1 MTEQAVHDDG
11 FRPASD
17 ARRFFDWASTAPLSR
32 ACVRAVTEF
41 CAAAAAHRSPPDF
54 QSERTAGLDALRE
67 RVRTVFG
74 ARPDAEVAL
83 VRSVSEA
90 SSALAGGLTVPPGGE
105 VLVTAADHPA
115 HAAPWCRLAGRR
127 TDVRLRTLPCLPSGL
142 VDLEH
147 AALLLSERTAVVA
160 CTHLTHLDGVLQPVA
175 ELSSL
180 ARKLSPAV
188 VVVDAAQS
196 VGRVP
201 VDFDA
206 LGVDVLLASGRKA
219 LLGPMG
225 AGFVIAVPGVLDR
238 LSPLLLSPRN
248 CEARTTGDGAWLPG
262 PSERGGPAALEGNLP
277 DLSALHG
284 LLASLCA
291 YQRAGPQ
298 HLASVCRSTAA
309 HMLVAATHAGFRTF
323 GPASA
328 PGEHGIVRVR
338 SPRVADHRAVKSRL
352 RDRGWSVAATEEWLR
367 VSVHACTARDDVAAL
382 FDNLAP
388 FGAPGPT
395 ARSVP

>member
-1 MTEQAVHDDG
+1 
-11 FRPASD
+11 
-17 ARRFFDWASTAPLSR
+17 
-32 ACVRAVTEF
+32 
-41 CAAAAAHRSPPDF
+41 
-54 QSERTAGLDALRE
+54 
-67 RVRTVFG
+67 
-74 ARPDAEVAL
+74 
-83 VRSVSEA
+83 
-90 SSALAGGLTVPPGGE
+90 
-105 VLVTAADHPA
+105 
-115 HAAPWCRLAGRR
+115 
-127 TDVRLRTLPCLPSGL
+127 
-142 VDLEH
+142 
-147 AALLLSERTAVVA
+147 
-160 CTHLTHLDGVLQPVA
+160 
-175 ELSSL
+175 
-180 ARKLSPAV
+180 
-188 VVVDAAQS
+188 
-196 VGRVP
+196 